1 MKKVL
6 DTGHLL
12 VVVWKYTPCTA
23 EVERVYHATVLNCT
37 AKSVA
42 FSSLLRWVIRQASQ
56 RSTAYGKQRNLNRVI
71 GNSQDNLV
79 PMLTTCLLPRGFCSG
94 QTFSRVVAHLIA
106 RLCDSHLVV
115 YINKDLGQNV
125 INPGHSHQGI

>member
-23 EVERVYHATVLNCT
+23 EVERVYHATFLKCT

-79 PMLTTCLLPRGFCSG
+79 PMLTTCLLPRGFCS
-94 QTFSRVVAHLIA
+94 RVVAHLIA
-106 RLCDSHLVV
+106 RLCDRHLVV
-115 YINKDLGQNV
+115 YINKDLRQNV